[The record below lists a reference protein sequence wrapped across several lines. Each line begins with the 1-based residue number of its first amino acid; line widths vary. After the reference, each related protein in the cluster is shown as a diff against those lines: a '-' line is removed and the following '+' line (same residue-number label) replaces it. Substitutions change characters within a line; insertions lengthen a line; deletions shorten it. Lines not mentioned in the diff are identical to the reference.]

1 MRHKISK
8 RTGMTLIRVLAL
20 STGCAVFAIG
30 AIGSPAQK
38 PKTPAPVKQPTFEKA
53 VKPFLDKHCVS
64 CHSGNDAMGGANFDL
79 LKSKAD
85 IVKHRELAERAVRM
99 VNNGLM
105 PPKGRPIPSKAEK
118 LAMASWIDSTIA
130 TECDIRDPG
139 RVTMRRLNRL
149 EYNNT
154 IRDLTG
160 LNLKL
165 ADDFP
170 SDDVGHGF
178 DNIGDVLSISPLLME
193 KYLKAAEVVSSK
205 VIVVPDSKPQ
215 RFDASSLK
223 SDGKAD
229 SGPENDLAMLAAGEI
244 YANFDCR
251 IPGEYKLRVKAYGQQ
266 AGPDPV
272 KMELRLNGALL
283 KAVDVLATS
292 DKPQDYEVT
301 LNLTVGKHKIGA
313 AFVNDFYQAGPPI
326 RDRNLIVRWMDLTPP
341 AASYADLPA
350 THRSIIAA
358 APTAANR
365 SVLARKSL
373 SAFAGKAFRRPATA
387 VEVDRL
393 IQIAD
398 LAWKNNE
405 PFERGIQLGVQAAL
419 SSPHFL
425 FRVEAEDGSGKVGSF
440 ELATRLSY
448 FLWSSTPDE
457 QLLRLAATGEIQ
469 KPAVL
474 EAQARRMLKDPRIA
488 ALGEAFAAQWLNLR
502 KLNTVNVDPATYK
515 GFDEYLRQ
523 SMMTETRMFFDS
535 VIAEDRKVTDFIE
548 AKYTFVNEAL
558 AKHYGLSGVAGKDFQ
573 RVSLEGTP
581 RAGLLTQASILTLTS
596 NPTRTSPVKRGKWV
610 LEQILN
616 DPPPPPPPGVPD
628 LPDAD
633 PNGPTAT
640 TAREK
645 LAQHLKNPVCASCH
659 TRMDPIGFSLENFDG
674 IGKWRA
680 SDGLAAIDAT
690 GELPDGT
697 KFTGAA
703 ELRTLLLGKKSQ
715 FVKGLS
721 EKMMTFATGRGI
733 ESADKCFVDE
743 VAARVEKD
751 GYKFS
756 TLIAGVVSS
765 EPFRLRKPQLK
776 VPAKAPAKVSQK
788 AKVKKK

>member
-1 MRHKISK
+1 MSK
-8 RTGMTLIRVLAL
+8 KSLPLKTRTITLAA
-20 STGCAVFAIG
+20 GCALFAIG
-30 AIGSPAQK
+30 AIGVPAQK
-38 PKTPAPVKQPTFEKA
+38 PKPAAQPSFEKA
-53 VKPFLDKHCVS
+53 VKPFLAKHCIA
-64 CHSGNDAMGGANFDL
+64 CHSGEGAMAGADLSL
-79 LKSKAD
+79 LKTKAD
-85 IVKHRELAERAVRM
+85 IVKHRELAERAIRM
-99 VNNGLM
+99 INSGLM
-105 PPKGRPIPSKAEK
+105 PPKGQATPAKAEK
-118 LAMASWIDSTIA
+118 LAIAAYIQSTIA
-130 TECDIRDPG
+130 TECDVKTPG

-193 KYLKAAEVVSSK
+193 KYLKAAEVVSTK
-205 VIVVPDSKPQ
+205 LIIVPDSKPV
-215 RFDASSLK
+215 RFDAATLK
-223 SDGKAD
+223 TDDRAGP
-229 SGPENDLAMLAAGEI
+229 GPENDLLLFSQGEI

-251 IPGEYKLRVKAYGQQ
+251 IPGEYKFRVRAYGQQ
-266 AGPDPV
+266 AGPGPC
-272 KMELRLNGALL
+272 KMELRLDGVALKEFEV
-283 KAVDVLATS
+283 KATQ
-292 DKPQDYEVT
+292 DKPQDYE
-301 LNLTVGKHKIGA
+301 LTFNMSAGKHKVGA
-313 AFVNDFYQAGPPI
+313 AFTNDFYEAGPPM
-326 RDRNLIVRWMDLTPP
+326 RDRNLIIRSIDLTPP
-341 AASYADLPA
+341 IASYADLPA
-350 THRSIIAA
+350 THKRIIAE

-365 SVLARKSL
+365 NALARKAL
-373 SAFAGKAFRRPATA
+373 SAFASKAFRRPASA

-393 IQIAD
+393 MQIAD

-425 FRVEAEDGSGKVGSF
+425 FRVEAESGSGKVGSY

-448 FLWSSTPDE
+448 FLWSSMPDD
-457 QLLRLAATGEIQ
+457 QLFRLAANGEIQ

-474 EAQARRMLKDPRIA
+474 EAQAKRMLKDPKIA

-535 VIAEDRKVTDFIE
+535 VIAEDRKVTDFLDG
-548 AKYTFVNEAL
+548 KYTFLNETL
-558 AKHYGLSGVAGKDFQ
+558 AKLYGMEGVIGKDF
-573 RVSLEGTP
+573 RKVSLEGTP

-628 LPDAD
+628 LPEPD
-633 PNGPTAT
+633 PKAPVPVTM
-640 TAREK
+640 REK

-674 IGKWRA
+674 IGRWRS
-680 SDGLAAIDAT
+680 SDGLHAIDAQGT
-690 GELPDGT
+690 LPDGT
-697 KFTGAA
+697 TFNGAG
-703 ELRTLLLGKKSQ
+703 ELRSLLLTKKSQ

-721 EKMMTFATGRGI
+721 EKLLTFATGRGI
-733 ESADKCFVDE
+733 DSADKCFVDE
-743 VAARVEKD
+743 IAARVEKGGD
-751 GYKFS
+751 KFS
-756 TLIAGVVSS
+756 SLVAGVVLS
-765 EPFRLRKPQLK
+765 EPFRLRGVQ
-776 VPAKAPAKVSQK
+776 
-788 AKVKKK
+788 VKKK